1 MTSAIG
7 GILLALGGGLP
18 VSPYITSVSFFI
30 YLVARVVEVMKK
42 RSAKASVTK
51 GLKA

>member
-30 YLVARVVEVMKK
+30 YLVARVVEVVRK
-42 RSAKASVTK
+42 RSAKQSVSK